1 MTGTILTYLKE
12 HGRTS
17 LKEMPFNDV
26 DSLIL
31 CQLSYLKFDGL
42 VQDVNQGRG
51 FTELGALAENP
62 GREGLFADERYAKVN
77 RELFQGML
85 ESERFGKL
93 RLTDYINFVEKE
105 RETQFSAVTFLLE
118 DGTVYIAF
126 RGTDESIV
134 GWKEDFNMA
143 YLSPVPAQKSSVRYL
158 NMAARHFRG
167 KFYVGGHSKGG
178 NLAVYSAMNCLPGVR
193 GRIEK
198 IYSMD
203 GPGFRPELLKNC
215 DYEKIADRVVKIL
228 PHSSLIGMLFEQDIR
243 YRVVESRSVGLFQH
257 DPYSWIVRGDHFVE
271 AKDLYEGRK
280 FMDSAINEWILSLD
294 REHLETFVEA
304 LFTVLGA
311 PEADN
316 LVEMSADKRRSL
328 LSMAAAMKDLDP
340 QTSQMI
346 GETMKALFE
355 IAGNKVLQEINDK
368 IKRIGEGRSAQG
380 DVK

>member
-31 CQLSYLKFDGL
+31 CQLSYLKFDGM
-42 VQDVNQGRG
+42 VPDVNLGRG
-51 FTELGALAENP
+51 FTELRALAKAP

-93 RLTDYINFVEKE
+93 RLTDYVNFVEKE

-134 GWKEDFNMA
+134 GWKEDFNMS
-143 YLSPVPAQKSSVRYL
+143 YLSPVPAQKSSIRYL
-158 NMAARHFRG
+158 NMAAQHFSG

-178 NLAVYSAMNCLPGVR
+178 NLAVYSAMNCLPEVQ

-203 GPGFRPELLKNC
+203 GPGFRPELLKKC

-228 PHSSLIGMLFEQDIR
+228 PHSSLVGMLFEQDIR

-316 LVEMSADKRRSL
+316 LVDMSADKRKSL

-340 QTSQMI
+340 QTSHMI